1 MWTYTQTESHKLR
14 IRKVFIGFAHSHTT
28 FLPTGIPIPGMTGIM
43 FNVRVSALSPYT
55 LCMDVPFSDFTTQ
68 AKLANC
74 STDPNQYVAVGA
86 KQAGSNTL
94 ALVAVARAGDAFAQH
109 CDARLANGAYWY
121 NCVGK
126 SFGFAASASISLNS
140 ADDSSAQCSYRLSW
154 NVDQNYGGYRAGCTT
169 GLSSSSYYKQI
180 YVLSSGTQLEKIFS
194 TTPVIALTS
203 I

>member
-1 MWTYTQTESHKLR
+1 MP
-14 IRKVFIGFAHSHTT
+14 A
-28 FLPTGIPIPGMTGIM
+28 GITGIM
-43 FNVRVSALSPYT
+43 LNLPLASLGQYT
-55 LCMDVPFSDFTTQ
+55 VCMDVPYNDRTTQ
-68 AKLANC
+68 AKLTTC
-74 STDPNQYVAVGA
+74 SNDPNQYVAVGA
-86 KQAGSNTL
+86 KLAGSSTL
-94 ALVAVARAGDAFAQH
+94 SLVAVAKASEAFAQH
-109 CDARLANGAYWY
+109 CDARLVNGAYWY

-126 SFGFAASASISLNS
+126 SFGFAPSSSISLSS